1 MLSFQTESKGEAVFQ
16 RMEFRDLK
24 QQYRVLQKDM
34 DKAVLEAMASG
45 AYIMG
50 PQVRE
55 LEKQLAEYVGVK
67 HCLTCANGT
76 DALTLA
82 LKAWGIGPGDAVFVP
97 DFTFFSSAEVVS
109 LEGATPVFVDVK
121 EETFNLDAEDLERAI
136 QRVLAEGC
144 LTPKVVVA
152 VDLFGLPA
160 DYPAIHAVADRYGL
174 KILEDGAQGF
184 GGSIQMADQ
193 VGHDDTVIPGLT
205 GNLKIRHACSFGD
218 ISTTSFFPA
227 KPVGCYGDGGAV
239 FTDNDEWAALIE
251 SYRVHG
257 KGQFKY
263 DNVRIGM
270 NSRLDTVQAAVL
282 QVKLKAFIDYE
293 LDAVNVAAER
303 YTERLQEL
311 ATPVIPEGFRSSW
324 AQYTLRLRDKQQ
336 RDALQTALKAVGIP
350 SMVYYPKPMHLQTAF
365 ADGRS
370 RSAMTDTVIPGPPSV
385 IPGLTGN
392 LCPVATSLCDR
403 VLSLPMHPYL
413 TEEQIDSVCNAIHN
427 ALR

>member
-1 MLSFQTESKGEAVFQ
+1 
-16 RMEFRDLK
+16 MEFRDLK

-34 DKAVLEAMASG
+34 DKAVLDAMASG

-55 LEKQLAEYVGVK
+55 LEKQLAEYAGVK

-121 EETFNLDAEDLERAI
+121 EETFNLDASDLERVI
-136 QRVLAEGC
+136 QRVLAEGR
-144 LTPKVVVA
+144 LTPKVIVA

-160 DYPAIHAVADRYGL
+160 DYPVIRAVADRYGL

-184 GGSIQMADQ
+184 GGSIVMAGCDR
-193 VGHDDTVIPGLT
+193 PS
-205 GNLKIRHACSFGD
+205 RACSFGD

-282 QVKLKAFIDYE
+282 LVKLKAFIDYE
-293 LDAVNVAAER
+293 LDAVNIAAER

-324 AQYTLRLRDKQQ
+324 AQYTLRLRDKEQ
-336 RDALQTALKAVGIP
+336 RDNLQAALKAAGIP

-365 ADGRS
+365 A
-370 RSAMTDTVIPGPPSV
+370 SV

-392 LCPVATSLCDR
+392 LCPVATSLCNR

-413 TEEQIDSVCNAIHN
+413 TEEQIDTVCNAIHN

>member
-1 MLSFQTESKGEAVFQ
+1 
-16 RMEFRDLK
+16 MEFRDLK
-24 QQYRVLQKDM
+24 QQYRVLREDM
-34 DKAVLEAMASG
+34 DRAILDAVASG

-55 LEKQLAEYVGVK
+55 LENQLAEYVGVK

-82 LKAWGIGPGDAVFVP
+82 LKAWGIGPEDAVFVP

-109 LEGATPVFVDVK
+109 LEGATPVFVDVH
-121 EETFNLDAEDLERAI
+121 EETFNMDAEDLDRAI
-136 QRVLAEGC
+136 KQVLAEGR
-144 LTPKVVVA
+144 LQPRAIVA

-160 DYPAIHAVADRYGL
+160 DYKAIRAVADKYGL
-174 KILEDGAQGF
+174 LILEDGAQGF
-184 GGSIQMADQ
+184 GGS
-193 VGHDDTVIPGLT
+193 VIPSEA
-205 GNLKIRHACSFGD
+205 KESRACSFGD

-239 FTDNDEWAALIE
+239 FTDNDEWASLIE

-263 DNVRIGM
+263 DNVRIGL

-282 QVKLKAFIDYE
+282 QVKLKAFADYE
-293 LDAVNVAAER
+293 LDAVNAAAER
-303 YTERLQEL
+303 YTSLL
-311 ATPVIPEGFRSSW
+311 GDVVATPVIPDGYRSSW
-324 AQYTLRLRDKQQ
+324 AQYTIRLKDRTQ
-336 RDALQTALKAVGIP
+336 RDGLQAHLKSLGIP

-365 ADGRS
+365 ADFSTRPSGLGRNDKEVDCLGRNDSVSLSFRAKS
-370 RSAMTDTVIPGPPSV
+370 R
-385 IPGLTGN
+385 N
-392 LCPVATSLCDR
+392 LDHCPVATSLCDR

-413 TEEQIDSVCNAIHN
+413 TEEQIQTVCNAIIDY
-427 ALR
+427 LR